1 MLRRSEFAFERG
13 TLRETEVD
21 VSFHFSCF
29 ACCLKQTLPKTNRS
43 FHSISV
49 VQSFVARCCKMQCA
63 ARNNLKSHYAYHGCD
78 GGLTL
83 RFTF

>member
-29 ACCLKQTLPKTNRS
+29 ACCLKQTLPKETDRLCRVLLRDAVRCS
-43 FHSISV
+43 
-49 VQSFVARCCKMQCA
+49 AR
-63 ARNNLKSHYAYHGCD
+63 RE
-78 GGLTL
+78 TI
-83 RFTF
+83 